1 MPNCAGF
8 IKFAVLQQHGKLR
21 EGNTFA
27 FLSAKSLLWEG
38 RTTFSPPSLKAKELV
53 GLQMMEI
60 NISTDTLLFP
70 PLVLHSMRFL
80 CGNKVIWL

>member
-27 FLSAKSLLWEG
+27 FPSAKPLLREG
-38 RTTFSPPSLKAKELV
+38 RMFFFLPSLKAEELV

-60 NISTDTLLFP
+60 NISTDT
-70 PLVLHSMRFL
+70 
-80 CGNKVIWL
+80 